1 MSGLSLALALTLSSA
16 PATAP
21 AAAPLPDRVLQ
32 VGTIVSPPFVTHQG
46 GRWSGTSIE
55 LWREIAGELGLRFE
69 LQERDLEGLFV
80 GLEDGS
86 LDIAV
91 AGLTVTAEREHR
103 VDFTHPFHT
112 TGLAIALAHVRPDS
126 WIDIFF
132 AVSDLAFLRLLA
144 TFAGLQLAV
153 GALMWLLER
162 RNNPQF
168 QGSTRAGIGSGLWW
182 AVVTMATVGY
192 GDKVPSTGAGR
203 LLAML
208 WMLASLIILT
218 TVTASLTTSL
228 TVGRLEARVSG
239 PEDLGKL
246 RVGATRG
253 TTSEAYLREMK
264 LNFRSF
270 ADPEAGLAAIEARQL
285 DALVDDAP
293 TLTSLVE
300 ANHAGSI
307 DILPRT
313 FQRQDYALALP
324 TASPLREPINQILA
338 RRVGDLQSD

>member
-162 RNNPQF
+162 RHNPHF
-168 QGSTRAGIGSGLWW
+168 QGTPAAGVAAGLVSGFVSGLLSVRGSGL
-182 AVVTMATVGY
+182 
-192 GDKVPSTGAGR
+192 PSSRRCGKR
-203 LLAML
+203 SML
-208 WMLASLIILT
+208 WQWSKCRCDRNT
-218 TVTASLTTSL
+218 W
-228 TVGRLEARVSG
+228 
-239 PEDLGKL
+239 
-246 RVGATRG
+246 
-253 TTSEAYLREMK
+253 
-264 LNFRSF
+264 
-270 ADPEAGLAAIEARQL
+270 
-285 DALVDDAP
+285 
-293 TLTSLVE
+293 
-300 ANHAGSI
+300 
-307 DILPRT
+307 
-313 FQRQDYALALP
+313 
-324 TASPLREPINQILA
+324 
-338 RRVGDLQSD
+338 